1 MKCIKCNYKGFIDS
15 YCPQCGINIYGKEYI
30 ELAKSLESKKKWH
43 KSKGKLHWWKEEP
56 YREIDV
62 LKYKDGWW
70 VFYNNLTIHKKPFD
84 TKIRALQSAKKF
96 MKRR

>member
-1 MKCIKCNYKGFIDS
+1 MK
-15 YCPQCGINIYGKEYI
+15 NITKELLEI
-30 ELAKSLESKKKWH
+30 SERVARDEKSWIPKKKWH
-43 KSKGKLHWWKEEP
+43 KSKGKLRWWKEEP
-56 YREIDV
+56 YRDLDV

-70 VFYNNLTIHKKPFD
+70 VFYNNQTIHKKPFK